1 MKRKGFLYILLLL
14 LTVAASARPIK
25 PGRFTF
31 SQPDGTTF
39 TAICRGDEFMKII
52 TTVGGEAI
60 IKDSDGWW
68 NYAYYEPDGKAA
80 DSGCKVGLPVSSE
93 LLSASRMIPYST
105 LSARAQAMKTS
116 GAHLHKIPVLTRTAS
131 EGGATK
137 YGLVI
142 LAQFEDEKFMH
153 SREDFIAMLTQEGYS
168 KGGATGSAKEYFDD
182 QFNGRYLFDFQVSQI
197 VTLSR
202 NMAYYGKNDSY
213 QNDLRPAEMIREACE
228 LAHETGT
235 DFSLYDD
242 DDDGYVDNVFVIFAG
257 KDEADDP
264 DKNIDCIWS
273 HSWYITSGASLPEL
287 KLDGK
292 IIDQYA
298 CTAELMRLPTTYALA
313 GIGTFCHEFAHTL
326 GLPDFYDTD
335 YDENGGWSAALWK
348 YTSLMDGGNMN
359 NDSNTPPFLNAV
371 ERELTGLATP
381 EVISK
386 NGTYTL
392 EPIHKSGKCY
402 RLDTDNDD
410 EYYLFECR
418 ERDSW
423 DRFIEGNG
431 MLVYHIDKSDKR
443 TWEINAIN
451 CRPAHQYVDLIEADG
466 RTDILTDATY
476 WDLMENISGVF
487 FPFGST
493 NSLTPASTPG
503 LKFWSGKAGDISI
516 TDIKRDGSNIT
527 FNVTGFAGNTPPE
540 PVNLKIEAFMDAAI
554 LNFESDRVYDGE
566 ATITW
571 GRSGAEKVTVKVAP
585 YESGKYS
592 YIFEGLTPGNKTY
605 EITIHFESDGVQGA
619 SRKTS
624 VMTSRTAP
632 VNWPYIY
639 LGKAAGWSGIF
650 ENGTP
655 LALRVYNA
663 GEAEAIEWTFNGNA
677 VTPGGDGYYK
687 ALSTGTLRA
696 YVYWKDGSVDIL
708 EKAITVNE

>member
-1 MKRKGFLYILLLL
+1 MKKKGFLYILLLL

-25 PGRFTF
+25 PGRYTF

-60 IKDSDGWW
+60 IKDSDDWW

-116 GAHLHKIPVLTRTAS
+116 GTHLHKIPVHTRTVS
-131 EGGATK
+131 ESGATK

-168 KGGATGSAKEYFDD
+168 NGGATGSAKEYFDD

-242 DDDGYVDNVFVIFAG
+242 NDDGYVDNVFVIFAG

-298 CTAELMRLPTTYALA
+298 CTAELMRLPTTYTLA

-335 YDENGGWSAALWK
+335 YDENGG
-348 YTSLMDGGNMN
+348 
-359 NDSNTPPFLNAV
+359 
-371 ERELTGLATP
+371 
-381 EVISK
+381 
-386 NGTYTL
+386 
-392 EPIHKSGKCY
+392 
-402 RLDTDNDD
+402 
-410 EYYLFECR
+410 
-418 ERDSW
+418 
-423 DRFIEGNG
+423 
-431 MLVYHIDKSDKR
+431 
-443 TWEINAIN
+443 
-451 CRPAHQYVDLIEADG
+451 
-466 RTDILTDATY
+466 
-476 WDLMENISGVF
+476 
-487 FPFGST
+487 
-493 NSLTPASTPG
+493 
-503 LKFWSGKAGDISI
+503 
-516 TDIKRDGSNIT
+516 
-527 FNVTGFAGNTPPE
+527 
-540 PVNLKIEAFMDAAI
+540 
-554 LNFESDRVYDGE
+554 
-566 ATITW
+566 
-571 GRSGAEKVTVKVAP
+571 
-585 YESGKYS
+585 
-592 YIFEGLTPGNKTY
+592 
-605 EITIHFESDGVQGA
+605 
-619 SRKTS
+619 
-624 VMTSRTAP
+624 
-632 VNWPYIY
+632 
-639 LGKAAGWSGIF
+639 
-650 ENGTP
+650 
-655 LALRVYNA
+655 
-663 GEAEAIEWTFNGNA
+663 
-677 VTPGGDGYYK
+677 
-687 ALSTGTLRA
+687 
-696 YVYWKDGSVDIL
+696 
-708 EKAITVNE
+708 